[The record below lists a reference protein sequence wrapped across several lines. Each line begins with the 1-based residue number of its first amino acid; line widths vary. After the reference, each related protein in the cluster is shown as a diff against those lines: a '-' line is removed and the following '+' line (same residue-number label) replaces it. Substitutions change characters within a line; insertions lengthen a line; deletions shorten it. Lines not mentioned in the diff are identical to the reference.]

1 MRHRQIAA
9 WFWQGVCWVALV
21 WLGCCPAQAEAQAQ
35 AAFSGFDGSVVRF
48 ASVEEGRRVL
58 MADDDY
64 IAATS
69 DFQRSAFMR
78 KEPPT
83 TREEFLAFHRGV
95 VMPWPAKSEA
105 YWRAT
110 LARLAPI
117 FNALKLRLPK
127 EVLLIN
133 SDGGESD
140 DEPYTRGHAIVL
152 PGGGVG
158 ASARHSDDEL
168 LTHELFHVVSR
179 HDPALATRLYAPL
192 GFEPA
197 TPLHW
202 PAQWLPLRIANPDA
216 PHDRHLMRTN
226 VDGRD
231 VALMPLLVATRPQL
245 DRDKRETLSA
255 VRDVRLLEVLP
266 GRAGMPTTAVLRN
279 GELAWHTLDSS
290 VKDYLARQGGNTPY
304 MDNPEETM
312 ADNIAFLVSGRE
324 VPNPALLK
332 RIKAV
337 LLGEAAP

>member
-1 MRHRQIAA
+1 
-9 WFWQGVCWVALV
+9 
-21 WLGCCPAQAEAQAQ
+21 
-35 AAFSGFDGSVVRF
+35 
-48 ASVEEGRRVL
+48 
-58 MADDDY
+58 MANDDY
-64 IAATS
+64 IEATS
-69 DFQRSAFMR
+69 DFQRSVFMH
-78 KEPPT
+78 KEPPS
-83 TREEFLAFHRGV
+83 TREEFLAFHHRV
-95 VMPWPAKSEA
+95 AVPWSVKSEA
-105 YWRAT
+105 HWRAT

-117 FNALKLRLPK
+117 FNTLKLRLPK

-140 DEPYTRGHAIVL
+140 DEPYTRAHAVVL

-168 LTHELFHVVSR
+168 LAHELFHVVSR
-179 HDPALATRLYAPL
+179 HDPALATRLYATL

-197 TPLHW
+197 ALLQW

-226 VDGRD
+226 IDGRD

-245 DRDKRETLSA
+245 DRHKRETLSA

-266 GRAGMPTTAVLRN
+266 GRAGVPTTAVLRN

-290 VKDYLARQGGNTPY
+290 VKDYLVRQGGNTPY

-324 VPNPALLK
+324 VPNPGLLK

-337 LLGEAAP
+337 LLGEPSS